1 MPQKHKLNNYQT
13 MKEQTQILQSIP
25 VDELTGSLAVP
36 IYQTSTFLHDY
47 PGKHRGYDYTRS
59 GNPTRQVLE
68 NLIAQLECGKIG
80 AAFASGMAAIDA
92 VLRLLHAGDHVIAG
106 NDIYGG
112 TYRLLTTLAKRAGI
126 ETSFVDLHDQAAI
139 ESAIQPN
146 TRLLWLETPSNP
158 ILRIIDIKKI
168 ASTTSK
174 NNILLVADNTFAS
187 PVGQKPITL
196 GADIVVH
203 SATKYIGGHSDVI
216 SGLVVTKT
224 EELGKEILFIQNAS
238 GGVLSPFESWLL
250 IRGLETLELRVKQH
264 SENALQVAKFLQT
277 HPHVKEVYYPGLEN
291 HPNYALAK
299 QQQKYC
305 SGVVSFKL
313 LTDDEATTAKVVTS
327 TKLFKLA
334 ESLGGIKSLINHP
347 ATMTHA
353 SIPKSEHAKFGIS
366 DGLIRLSVGLESAED
381 LIDDLENALS
391 KIYALEK
398 LLTVV

>member
-1 MPQKHKLNNYQT
+1 

-25 VDELTGSLAVP
+25 VDKLTGSISVP
-36 IYQTSTFLHDY
+36 IFQTTTFVHDY
-47 PGKHRGYDYTRS
+47 PGQHKGYDYTRS
-59 GNPTRQVLE
+59 GNPTREVLE
-68 NLIAQLECGKIG
+68 KLIAQLEQGAVG

-126 ETSFVDLHDQAAI
+126 ETTFVNLHDPDAI
-139 ESAIQPN
+139 EKAIQKN
-146 TRLLWLETPSNP
+146 TKLVWVESPTNP
-158 ILRIIDIKKI
+158 LLRIIDINAVAQI
-168 ASTTSK
+168 TQPRQI
-174 NNILLVADNTFAS
+174 ILAVDNTFAS
-187 PVGQKPITL
+187 PVGQKPLTL
-196 GADIVVH
+196 GADVVVH

-264 SENALQVAKFLQT
+264 SENAQAVATYLQSHHAI
-277 HPHVKEVYYPGLEN
+277 KEVYYPGLKS
-291 HPNYALAK
+291 HPHHHLAK
-299 QQQKYC
+299 KQQKYF
-305 SGVVSFKL
+305 SGVVSFRL
-313 LTDDEATTAKVVTS
+313 HSDDEKISGKVVTS

-353 SIPKSEHAKFGIS
+353 SIPKEQHHYFGIS
-366 DGLIRLSVGLESAED
+366 DGLIRLSVGLEDAQDLIED
-381 LIDDLENALS
+381 LEAALDLIHEEVEFADIADL
-391 KIYALEK
+391 
-398 LLTVV
+398 V